1 MDTYGDM
8 ITLILTFFVLL
19 FAMSTV
25 DSNKW
30 KQLVNSVTGGVSAI
44 AEPMDP
50 GPPNYSDPVLVYAS
64 DKQGVVDAST
74 GNPVDP
80 KNGKDTPAMP
90 PKAGGEDGELN
101 STTMQQFM
109 ELYEKLVNYIE
120 ENNMQDMVEAIQANR
135 LINIRFNES
144 LFFRSG
150 KAEVLPEALDTLDKL
165 VPFLEKYQDIIST
178 ISVEGHTDNVPI
190 STSQFK
196 DNWWLSYH
204 RSGNVVDYLIH
215 NTNLDPAILQ
225 AKGYGEYKPI
235 ASNDTVEGRAK
246 NRRVQFVIQGIAEDD
261 TRDVSVQDYVP
272 EITN

>member
-8 ITLILTFFVLL
+8 ITLILTFFILL
-19 FAMSTV
+19 FSMSSV
-25 DSNKW
+25 DADKW
-30 KQLVNSVTGGVSAI
+30 KQLVQSVTGGVSAI

-120 ENNMQDMVEAIQANR
+120 ENNMQDMVEAIRSNR
-135 LINIRFNES
+135 LISIRFNES

-150 KAEVLPEALDTLDKL
+150 KADVLPEALETLDML
-165 VPFLEKYQDIIST
+165 VPFFERYQNIIST

-190 STSQFK
+190 SNSQFK

-215 NTNLDPAILQ
+215 NTNLDPGMLL

-246 NRRVQFVIQGIAEDD
+246 NRRVQFVIQGIDETEPAGI
-261 TRDVSVQDYVP
+261 SVQDFEP
-272 EITN
+272 EIIN